1 MIELT
6 AQQVQEKISANEDF
20 ILDCFTL
27 WCGPCKVLKP
37 TFEKVSQSVISEGK
51 EVQMYTLDVE
61 ENRDLAVSLGIRAV
75 PTIKAFSNG
84 KEVFS
89 QTGLQTDS
97 QLKSL
102 VENVLNG

>member
-1 MIELT
+1 MEINSVEL
-6 AQQVQEKISANEDF
+6 QKKIQNGEKVVVDF
-20 ILDCFTL
+20 WAK

-37 TFEKVSQSVISEGK
+37 TFEKVSQSIISEGK
-51 EVQMYTLDVE
+51 QVQMYTLDVE

>member
-1 MIELT
+1 MEINSVEL
-6 AQQVQEKISANEDF
+6 QKKIQNGEKVVVDF
-20 ILDCFTL
+20 WAK

-89 QTGLQTDS
+89 QTELQTDS